1 MARRHTS
8 GFEIVGM
15 DADPTPGQPEEIDR
29 LETRYRQI
37 GDEADVARQ
46 FTQKGGG
53 LESGRGA
60 AIDSLKGV
68 IGDLPDKLGKTVDSY
83 HSAADAYRGYSPQLV
98 QAQDMLDQAMDKA
111 TAVAGAATQT
121 VAPLPADATDEQKA
135 QNKQQSDSKDAADQE
150 LTAAKRMAQ
159 DAKDLRDSAARECE
173 RVLDVAVSQAIPE
186 RNIFQKI
193 ADAFKDFPFIQILL
207 GALIAITSI
216 FFPVAGV
223 LLGAALF
230 AVNQIVAIGS
240 GQFRLGDFLV
250 GLLSFIPGGA
260 LLKGAGAIA
269 TKIVPGLLKAGAGVI
284 KSATG
289 SITKIAD
296 TLTTSK
302 IGGGLLAGAGVK
314 EAGKVVG
321 DVTVKFGV
329 ESGKEAAVEKL
340 NGDPLDAKAIFGGA
354 AAVAGVGG
362 LIKGAGIIRK
372 GRGGGTDAGAAA
384 SPATAPAVAGA
395 GAAGAKSLGDRLR
408 DAKDGALE
416 QAGELVPEAAASA
429 VKVGVAVS
437 EGTSLGDAVTS
448 EASNF
453 IPTAPGTAHGTV
465 HDKISGLIPTKTSKP
480 EGSTASAAHA
490 GDAVAHTGDAASTPT
505 VTPAP
510 TGDSSSSTSPDSAPN
525 PEPSSPGPGPEPQDI
540 PLPPSPPG
548 SPTEP
553 TGSPFGPP
561 QSPTDSDG
569 GFTTAP
575 SSPVEEGGFTT
586 APSSPVEETASVT
599 PPTPPGTPTPPTEP
613 TPPATGTPPA
623 P

>member
-1 MARRHTS
+1 
-8 GFEIVGM
+8 M

-111 TAVAGAATQT
+111 ASVAGAAAQT

-269 TKIVPGLLKAGAGVI
+269 TKIAPGLLKAGAGVI

-372 GRGGGTDAGAAA
+372 GRGGGTEAGAAASPAAA
-384 SPATAPAVAGA
+384 SPATAPAAAGSGAAVRRRRFGGGRFGGGRRQVPRRPAAGREGRGAGA
-395 GAAGAKSLGDRLR
+395 GGRTRAGGGGLR
-408 DAKDGALE
+408 RQGGRG
-416 QAGELVPEAAASA
+416 GERGHVPR
-429 VKVGVAVS
+429 
-437 EGTSLGDAVTS
+437 
-448 EASNF
+448 
-453 IPTAPGTAHGTV
+453 
-465 HDKISGLIPTKTSKP
+465 
-480 EGSTASAAHA
+480 
-490 GDAVAHTGDAASTPT
+490 
-505 VTPAP
+505 
-510 TGDSSSSTSPDSAPN
+510 
-525 PEPSSPGPGPEPQDI
+525 
-540 PLPPSPPG
+540 
-548 SPTEP
+548 
-553 TGSPFGPP
+553 
-561 QSPTDSDG
+561 
-569 GFTTAP
+569 
-575 SSPVEEGGFTT
+575 
-586 APSSPVEETASVT
+586 
-599 PPTPPGTPTPPTEP
+599 
-613 TPPATGTPPA
+613 
-623 P
+623 